1 MSRERT
7 TPDLVELTRRF
18 LDAANRRDFDTMMS
32 FYAPDAVVNMT
43 GTAFGTFEGRAAI
56 RGFFEDWL
64 GMYDDFQVAVEELR
78 DLGNGVTFV
87 VPTAT
92 GHPVGSSG
100 ELQIRVVLVTISTEG
115 VIVRQTSYHYTD
127 IDEARAAAQRLA
139 EGRAQP
145 DG

>member
-1 MSRERT
+1 MPKEST

-18 LDAANRRDFDTMMS
+18 LDAANSRDLDTMMS

-43 GTAFGTFEGRAAI
+43 GEAFGTFEGRAAI

-64 GMYDDFQVAVEELR
+64 GMYDDFQMAVEELR

-100 ELQIRVVLVTISTEG
+100 ELQIRFASVAIWTEG
-115 VIVRQTSYHYTD
+115 VVVRQATYNYTD
-127 IDEARAAAQRLA
+127 IDQARAAAERLA
-139 EGRAQP
+139 EERG
-145 DG
+145 